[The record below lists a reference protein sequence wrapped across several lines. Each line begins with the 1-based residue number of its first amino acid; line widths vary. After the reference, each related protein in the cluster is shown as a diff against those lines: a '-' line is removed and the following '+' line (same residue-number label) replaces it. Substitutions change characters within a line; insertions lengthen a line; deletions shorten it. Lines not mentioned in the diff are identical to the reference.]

1 MTTKRSPRPKPTV
14 GPNRAATLSTLTE
27 LGLEPESNTLSA
39 LALTLADALDAGA
52 GAQVAN
58 IARELR
64 HVVRTLAEAHNV
76 DDAAFDGFMA
86 SFSTPGS

>member
-1 MTTKRSPRPKPTV
+1 
-14 GPNRAATLSTLTE
+14 
-27 LGLEPESNTLSA
+27 
-39 LALTLADALDAGA
+39 
-52 GAQVAN
+52 
-58 IARELR
+58 LR